1 MHNLL
6 LFRLRVFTMKIPG
19 HKLVMYWLACCT
31 FLTVRLK
38 SKNKIVSRSVD
49 HVEKIIGSQ
58 KKLMLGRQ
66 LESCRYFSALLDYR
80 L

>member
-19 HKLVMYWLACCT
+19 HKLVMYWLAYCT

-38 SKNKIVSRSVD
+38 SKNKIVSRLVD

-66 LESCRYFSALLDYR
+66 LESCRYFSALLDYQ